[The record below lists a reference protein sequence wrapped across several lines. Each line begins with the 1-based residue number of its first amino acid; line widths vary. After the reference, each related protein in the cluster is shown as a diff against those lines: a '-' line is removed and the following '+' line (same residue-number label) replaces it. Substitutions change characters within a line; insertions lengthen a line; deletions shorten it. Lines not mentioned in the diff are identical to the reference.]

1 MIRGIV
7 LPYARPGIAAA
18 MMLGLARALGE
29 AIAVTQVIGSAT
41 GTHWSLFNASDTIAS
56 RIASQYQGAT
66 SDLQVAA
73 IAYLAVI
80 LLVIALAVNVSARV
94 IVATSVRRAAR

>member
-1 MIRGIV
+1 MDV
-7 LPYARPGIAAA
+7 V
-18 MMLGLARALGE
+18 E
-29 AIAVTQVIGSAT
+29 VDDAVGWHSICGRRQIHFGYQASAGTRQGRHDHRTNST
-41 GTHWSLFNASDTIAS
+41 GD

-66 SDLQVAA
+66 SDIQGAA

-80 LLVIALAVNVSARV
+80 LLVIALVVNVSARV